1 MNIIGILR
9 QSSPDLLPEELDM
22 LASELE
28 LGEYEAD
35 YVWVC
40 KALIQEI
47 RDKQSEKASSEK
59 SD

>member
-9 QSSPDLLPEELDM
+9 QSGTDLLPEELDM

-28 LGEYEAD
+28 FGEYDAD

-40 KALIQEI
+40 KGLIQEI
-47 RDKQSEKASSEK
+47 RDKKAASKKGE
-59 SD
+59 